1 MGGEIGVGNDNVF
14 IPSSEQHPPPQSFYN
29 SHIFESH
36 QVPPQ
41 YRIPYEYIL
50 YHKWHQ
56 QQQMRQQQH
65 AGGADGYPTGQHHYQ
80 QQRPFYDDNF
90 AAWYYHQQQLQQ
102 NQHPLF
108 PSQPERDDG
117 NGFQS
122 FSTALPLPPPPHPA
136 PPPQVKPLPYDSRPQ
151 QPERNDE
158 GNKNSSTNSENV
170 DEDEQHKIFRSVLH
184 QRKNFK
190 GMAPALSSSSPS
202 SSPSGDL
209 TSRQVM
215 WRNSSEKEG
224 DDRGRV
230 GAAGATIP
238 FQLSSSSQLVRKVD
252 EKRERGQVSKDRSS
266 SNPPFFPLE
275 DEKETT
281 EKGDRSGSSSPKTQ
295 VLARHRQQHQQQR
308 KQRDSEE
315 EGDAHEMMNRPRSMM
330 MMMSSKLSRENSQRD
345 GVGYQDGGIR
355 GRSGNGSTSSK
366 KLLPDFKGQYAKTL
380 LICGLLSFCTVV
392 FQFLTSFL
400 LLCFVDKV

>member
-1 MGGEIGVGNDNVF
+1 
-14 IPSSEQHPPPQSFYN
+14 
-29 SHIFESH
+29 
-36 QVPPQ
+36 
-41 YRIPYEYIL
+41 
-50 YHKWHQ
+50 
-56 QQQMRQQQH
+56 MRQQQH
-65 AGGADGYPTGQHHYQ
+65 TGGGGDDGYPFGQHHYQ

-90 AAWYYHQQQLQQ
+90 ASWYYHQQQLQH
-102 NQHPLF
+102 NQHPFF
-108 PSQPERDDG
+108 PSQLERDEG
-117 NGFQS
+117 NGFKS

-136 PPPQVKPLPYDSRPQ
+136 PPPQVKSQPYDSRSQ
-151 QPERNDE
+151 EQERKDDS
-158 GNKNSSTNSENV
+158 NKNSSTNTENI
-170 DEDEQHKIFRSVLH
+170 DEDEQHKIFRSVLQ

-190 GMAPALSSSSPS
+190 GMAPVLSSSS
-202 SSPSGDL
+202 SPPGDL
-209 TSRQVM
+209 TSRQVI
-215 WRNSSEKEG
+215 WKNSSEKEG

-230 GAAGATIP
+230 GATIP
-238 FQLSSSSQLVRKVD
+238 LQLSSSSQLARKLD

-281 EKGDRSGSSSPKTQ
+281 EKGDRSSSSSPKTQ
-295 VLARHRQQHQQQR
+295 IIPHHHRQQQQQQR

-315 EGDAHEMMNRPRSMM
+315 KEGDAHEMMNRPRSMM
-330 MMMSSKLSRENSQRD
+330 MMMSSSKLRRENSQRD
-345 GVGYQDGGIR
+345 EVGYQDGGIR